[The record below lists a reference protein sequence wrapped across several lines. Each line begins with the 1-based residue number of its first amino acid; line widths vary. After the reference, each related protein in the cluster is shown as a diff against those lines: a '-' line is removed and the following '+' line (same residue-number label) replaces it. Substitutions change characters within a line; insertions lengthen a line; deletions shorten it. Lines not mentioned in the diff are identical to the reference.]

1 MNVLVLTGRFGMGH
15 FSAAKTLAEEICA
28 QFDDVNVTVQD
39 IFDYTIG
46 TAADKLYSAYALL
59 ADKGAPIYNL
69 YYKLG
74 ENQRG
79 AVRPP
84 FYHYFAAKLVQLMDA
99 AQPDLIVST
108 LPFCSQLVSRYKERE
123 HSDIPLITCITD
135 VSSHREWIN
144 PHTNVY
150 LVACDSIRQSLIEK
164 GVSPERILISGI
176 PVKEQFHSALRAPR
190 TGKRLLIMG
199 GGLGLLPKSRSFYQ
213 GLNDLKGVTTTI
225 ITGNNHELYQKL
237 HGKYPHIEVVGYTD
251 QVYSYMQQADVV
263 ISKPGGITLFETVF
277 SELPIL
283 VFAPFLQ
290 QEVKNAGFIQK
301 QQIGLVLPKKP
312 QRCVAEIGR
321 IMSDERQLRTL
332 RQNVRRLKQSVDP
345 QAIVKTVSQYRTGTY
360 RPGQPAAVSYPAAA
374 QWVAQ

>member
-108 LPFCSQLVSRYKERE
+108 LPFCSQLVSRYKERG

-164 GVSPERILISGI
+164 GVSPERILISGS

-199 GGLGLLPKSRSFYQ
+199 GGLGLLPKKDSFYDALDQ
-213 GLNDLKGVTTTI
+213 LPGVRTTI
-225 ITGNNHELYQKL
+225 LTGHNQRLYQRL
-237 HGKYPHIEVVGYTD
+237 SGRYEHIEVVGFTD
-251 QVYSYMQQADVV
+251 RVWEYMEQADLMLT
-263 ISKPGGITLFETVF
+263 KPGGITVFESLFA
-277 SELPIL
+277 ELPL
-283 VFAPFLQ
+283 LLWEPFLQ
-290 QEVKNAGFIQK
+290 KEKNNARFLLRSGLARAAAKEPEECLAAIQ
-301 QQIGLVLPKKP
+301 GLLY
-312 QRCVAEIGR
+312 
-321 IMSDERQLRTL
+321 DDRTL
-332 RQNVRRLKQSVDP
+332 SEMSARMRARKRELQAAGLARILEAMTQNTEVC
-345 QAIVKTVSQYRTGTY
+345 A
-360 RPGQPAAVSYPAAA
+360 
-374 QWVAQ
+374 